1 MCLGSDVLDMS
12 CDSILGFNPVQVDT
26 ATSATRGTRYIWLE
40 EDVIKGLVDLGANFG
55 DWHNNLCVL

>member
-1 MCLGSDVLDMS
+1 MSWTCLA
-12 CDSILGFNPVQVDT
+12 ILGFSPVEVDT

-55 DWHNNLCVL
+55 DWHNLCVLCAKCLS